1 MNGTGGAALAL
12 VAAGETGGAREGDL
26 TPEYSDDLFSEF
38 WVLYPRHESRKKAR
52 KVWDRMDSAQRLAA
66 TIAALDWRQ
75 VWRRQNR
82 SLEVI
87 PYAASW
93 LNGECWEDE
102 LPEWYKPTVT
112 TVVPIN
118 GAEAPK
124 YVKGEI
130 PDYVREAIAKFK
142 RSR

>member
-12 VAAGETGGAREGDL
+12 VAAGETGGVREGDS
-26 TPEYSDDLFSEF
+26 TPEYSDDLFEEF
-38 WVLYPRHESRKKAR
+38 WAVYPRHEAKKDAR
-52 KVWDRMDSAQRLAA
+52 KAWRDVAEKCRAA
-66 TIAALDWRQ
+66 AVVAAVDWRT
-75 VWRRQNR
+75 VWRRQGR
-82 SLEVI
+82 DTSVI
-87 PYAASW
+87 PLAATW
-93 LNGECWEDE
+93 IRGERYEDE